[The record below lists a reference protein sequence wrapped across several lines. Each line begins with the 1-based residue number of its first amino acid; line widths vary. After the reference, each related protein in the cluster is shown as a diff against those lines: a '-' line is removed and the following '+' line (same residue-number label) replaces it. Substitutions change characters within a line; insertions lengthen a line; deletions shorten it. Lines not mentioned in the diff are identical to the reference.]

1 MVLHMSRGLILS
13 AALAPLLAVH
23 LAGCGVP
30 DGSQRTADAQPGDTS
45 PARRIVTDMR
55 GVRVTL
61 PSRITRVAT
70 IDDGFVESVMAR
82 LGVIREVVVTGS
94 WSLKRSY
101 DYRFPTEDGR
111 EQTYRRGMSPVV
123 YLHPW
128 LTSVPCAGSEES
140 DAINYE
146 ALAQADP
153 DVVIMRAGDCTV
165 GTAPE
170 VLARTTTTLKSLGIP
185 LVVLM
190 APSAFASA
198 DLASM
203 TEEMRVL
210 GQLFDK
216 EEEALAFADELR
228 ATEALI
234 RERTRGVQDATRPT
248 ALYLGLS
255 AGARQAGGAGLVWGT
270 DTAESHM
277 LEEVVGARNVY
288 RGRGFQAR
296 LSAEHL
302 LALDPDVIF
311 LPTAAGY
318 HPPRE
323 LYEAPY
329 YRLLRDLKA
338 IRHRRVYALPW
349 SPMNCARRVEYPI
362 DLMIMAK
369 GAYPDRFRD
378 IAVHAWVL
386 GFYRR
391 TYRVD
396 QPTALGLRSAQ
407 WLDWTVEEG
416 F

>member
-1 MVLHMSRGLILS
+1 
-13 AALAPLLAVH
+13 
-23 LAGCGVP
+23 
-30 DGSQRTADAQPGDTS
+30 
-45 PARRIVTDMR
+45 MR

-61 PSRITRVAT
+61 PRHIARVAT
-70 IDDGFVESVMAR
+70 VDDGFVESVMAR
-82 LGVIREVVVTGS
+82 LGVIRKVVVTGS

-101 DYRFPTEDGR
+101 EYRFPTQDGKDSA
-111 EQTYRRGMSPVV
+111 YRRGMSTAV

-128 LTSVPCAGSEES
+128 LTSLPCVGSEES

-146 ALAQADP
+146 ALAQAAP
-153 DVVIMRAGDCTV
+153 DVVILRVGDCTV
-165 GTAPE
+165 GATKD
-170 VLARTTTTLKSLGIP
+170 VVVRTTAAIESLGIP
-185 LVVLM
+185 LVVLLG
-190 APSAFASA
+190 PSSVASA

-210 GQLFDK
+210 GEVFGK
-216 EEEALAFADELR
+216 EQEALAFAEELR
-228 ATEALI
+228 STEALV
-234 RERTRGVQDATRPT
+234 RGRTRDVPDAKRPA

-270 DTAESHM
+270 DTAESYM
-277 LEEVVGARNVY
+277 LEQVVGASNAY
-288 RGRGFQAR
+288 RGRGFQVR

-338 IRHRRVYALPW
+338 VRNRRVYALPW

-378 IAVHAWVL
+378 IRVHAWVL
-386 GFYRR
+386 DFYRR

-396 QPTALGLRSAQ
+396 DAAAIGLRSAQ

>member
-1 MVLHMSRGLILS
+1 MRSSLIRTIAPALLCLALLVGCREPGRRQS
-13 AALAPLLAVH
+13 FDARSEAARS
-23 LAGCGVP
+23 
-30 DGSQRTADAQPGDTS
+30 DRRT
-45 PARRIVTDMR
+45 VVDMR

-61 PSRITRVAT
+61 PLDITRVAT
-70 IDDGFVESVMAR
+70 IDDGFVESVMGR
-82 LGVIREVVVTGS
+82 LGVIRKLVATGS

-101 DYRFPTEDGR
+101 DYRYPTADGR
-111 EQTYRRGMSPVV
+111 GRAYQRGMSTAV

-128 LTSVPCAGSEES
+128 LTSLPSVGSEES

-146 ALAQADP
+146 ALAQSAP
-153 DVVIMRAGDCTV
+153 DVVILRVGDCTV
-165 GTAPE
+165 GTTKD
-170 VLARTTTTLKSLGIP
+170 VVVRTTATIESLGIP
-185 LVVLM
+185 LIVLL
-190 APSAFASA
+190 APSSVASA

-203 TEEMRVL
+203 REEMGVL
-210 GQLFDK
+210 GGVFGK
-216 EEEALAFADELR
+216 EREALALADELR
-228 ATEALI
+228 STEALV
-234 RERTRGVQDATRPT
+234 RERTRDVPDAGRPT

-277 LEEVVGARNVY
+277 LEQLVGARNAY
-288 RGRGFQAR
+288 RGRGFQVR

-329 YRLLRDLKA
+329 YRFLRDLKA
-338 IRHRRVYALPW
+338 VRNRRVHALPW

-378 IAVHAWVL
+378 ILVHSWVL
-386 GFYRR
+386 DFYKR

-396 QPTALGLRSAQ
+396 DDVAVGLRSAQ

>member
-1 MVLHMSRGLILS
+1 MRSSPIRTT
-13 AALAPLLAVH
+13 ALALLCLVLLVECRAPGRRESTEVRRD
-23 LAGCGVP
+23 AT
-30 DGSQRTADAQPGDTS
+30 GSDRRT
-45 PARRIVTDMR
+45 VVDMR
-55 GVRVTL
+55 GVPVTL
-61 PSRITRVAT
+61 PRHITRVAT

-82 LGVIREVVVTGS
+82 LGVIRQVVATGS

-101 DYRFPTEDGR
+101 EYRFPTEDGKER
-111 EQTYRRGMSPVV
+111 AYRRGMSPAV

-128 LTSVPCAGSEES
+128 LTSLPCVGSEES

-146 ALAQADP
+146 ALAQAAP
-153 DVVIMRAGDCTV
+153 DVVILRVGDCTV
-165 GTAPE
+165 GTTKDI
-170 VLARTTTTLKSLGIP
+170 VVRTTATIESLGIP
-185 LVVLM
+185 LIVLL
-190 APSAFASA
+190 APSSGASV
-198 DLASM
+198 DLSSM
-203 TEEMRVL
+203 REEMRVL
-210 GQLFDK
+210 GGVFGK
-216 EEEALAFADELR
+216 EQEALAFADELR
-228 ATEALI
+228 SWETLV
-234 RERTRGVQDATRPT
+234 RERIRDVPDADRPT

-270 DTAESHM
+270 DTAESYM
-277 LEEVVGARNVY
+277 LEQVVGASNAY
-288 RGRGFQAR
+288 RGRGFQVR

-302 LALDPDVIF
+302 LALDPDIIF
-311 LPTAAGY
+311 LPTVAGY

-338 IRHRRVYALPW
+338 VRNRRVYALPW

-378 IAVHAWVL
+378 ILVHAWVL
-386 GFYRR
+386 DFYRR

-396 QPTALGLRSAQ
+396 NVAAIGLRSAQ
-407 WLDWTVEEG
+407 WLDWMVEEG

>member
-1 MVLHMSRGLILS
+1 
-13 AALAPLLAVH
+13 
-23 LAGCGVP
+23 
-30 DGSQRTADAQPGDTS
+30 
-45 PARRIVTDMR
+45 MR

-61 PSRITRVAT
+61 PSHIARVAT
-70 IDDGFVESVMAR
+70 IDDGFVESVMTR
-82 LGVIREVVVTGS
+82 LGVIRQVVVTGS

-101 DYRFPTEDGR
+101 EYRYPTADGKGLV
-111 EQTYRRGMSPVV
+111 YRRGMSTTV

-128 LTSVPCAGSEES
+128 LTSLPCVGSEES

-146 ALAQADP
+146 ALARATP
-153 DVVIMRAGDCTV
+153 DVVILRVGDCTV
-165 GTAPE
+165 GTTKDT
-170 VLARTTTTLKSLGIP
+170 VVRTTTSIESLGIP

-190 APSAFASA
+190 APSSVQSP

-203 TEEMRVL
+203 
-210 GQLFDK
+210 K
-216 EEEALAFADELR
+216 EEIRVVGEVFGREQEALALAEELR
-228 ATEALI
+228 STEALV
-234 RERTRGVQDATRPT
+234 RERTRDVPDAERPT
-248 ALYLGLS
+248 VLYLGLS
-255 AGARQAGGAGLVWGT
+255 AGARQGGGAGLVWGT
-270 DTAESHM
+270 DTAESYM
-277 LEEVVGARNVY
+277 LEHVVGARNAY
-288 RGRGFQAR
+288 RGRGFQVR

-329 YRLLRDLKA
+329 FRLLRDLKA
-338 IRHRRVYALPW
+338 VRNRRVYALPW

-378 IAVHAWVL
+378 ILVHAWVL
-386 GFYRR
+386 GFYKRA
-391 TYRVD
+391 YRVD
-396 QPTALGLRSAQ
+396 DAAALGLRSAQ
-407 WLDWTVEEG
+407 WLDWMVEEG